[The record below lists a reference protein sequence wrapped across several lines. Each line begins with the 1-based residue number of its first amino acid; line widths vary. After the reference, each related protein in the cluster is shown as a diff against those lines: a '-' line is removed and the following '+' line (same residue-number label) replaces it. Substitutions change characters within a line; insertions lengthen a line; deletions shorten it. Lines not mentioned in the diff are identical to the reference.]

1 MNLEMFA
8 ANIRKRRLIF
18 LIVCIA
24 SPVALAIIVFTSTI
38 IDTLAIPNLD
48 QRSYDRMLNDN
59 LIFAFFIFTLG
70 MIIVI
75 PIVIVLNGMFR
86 RVLSFTNTLSIRD
99 AEKLVL
105 LNETEPFYNKFMPPY
120 IIKENTVT
128 FFKMFHQNTIRF
140 DDIIRIDLRPKF
152 AYSVPAFVKIDTK
165 HGIFYYSLS
174 KNEFIPKNLLAEAL
188 KANPKIIINENWN

>member
-1 MNLEMFA
+1 MNLEIFV

-24 SPVALAIIVFTSTI
+24 VPVALALIVLTSTI
-38 IDTLAIPNLD
+38 SNTLAISNLD
-48 QRSYDRMLNDN
+48 QRSYDRLLNDN
-59 LIFAFFIFTLG
+59 LIFAFAIFTLG
-70 MIIVI
+70 MVIVT

-105 LNETEPFYNKFMPPY
+105 LNETEPFYNKYMPPY
-120 IIKENTVT
+120 IIKGNTVT

-140 DDIIRIDLRPKF
+140 DDMVRIDLRPKF
-152 AYSVPAFVKIDTK
+152 AYLVPTFVKIDTK

-174 KNEFIPKNLLAEAL
+174 KNDFIPKNLLAEAL
-188 KANPKIIINENWN
+188 KANPNIIINENWN

>member
-1 MNLEMFA
+1 MFA

-24 SPVALAIIVFTSTI
+24 APVALAVFVFTSTI
-38 IDTLAIPNLD
+38 MDTLAISNLD
-48 QRSYDRMLNDN
+48 ERSYDRMVNDN
-59 LIFAFFIFTLG
+59 LISAFAIFTFG
-70 MIIVI
+70 MVIVI

-128 FFKMFHQNTIRF
+128 FFKAFHQNTIRF
-140 DDIIRIDLRPKF
+140 DDMVRIELRPKF
-152 AYSVPAFVKIDTK
+152 AYLAPTFVKIDTK

-188 KANPKIIINENWN
+188 KANPEIIINENWN